1 MIGLSAMLAERG
13 LMLRGGFHFDA
24 GEEAPTGPGGGKARS
39 LLLVGNAGTA
49 MWREFSAWL
58 DRQPDI
64 MAHPLDTWG
73 AEVIDAIAA
82 RVGARAV
89 YPSQRP
95 WQPFQQWAMR
105 AEGLRASPLG
115 ILIHP
120 RFGLWHAWRAAL
132 VFDAEIPIQVPEK
145 LSHPCDS
152 CVEKPCLNSC
162 PVGAYSAAGFD
173 VARCA
178 GHARSAAGHACREAG
193 CLARNACPVGADMRH
208 GPAQQAFHMAAF
220 LSAHPAD

>member
-1 MIGLSAMLAERG
+1 MIGLPAMLAERG

-24 GEEAPTGPGGGKARS
+24 GEEAPPGPDGGRARS
-39 LLLVGNAGTA
+39 LLLVGNAGPG

-64 MAHPLDTWG
+64 MADPLDTWS
-73 AEVIDAIAA
+73 AEVIDVIAA

-105 AEGLRASPLG
+105 AEGLRASPMGVLV
-115 ILIHP
+115 HP
-120 RFGLWHAWRAAL
+120 EYGPWHAWRAAL
-132 VFDAEIPIQVPEK
+132 LFADEVPIQAPEK
-145 LSHPCDS
+145 LSHPCDG
-152 CVEKPCLNSC
+152 CVEQPCLTSC
-162 PVGAYSAAGFD
+162 PVNAFSDSGFD
-173 VARCA
+173 VARCS
-178 GHARSAAGHACREAG
+178 GHAGSAAGHACREAG
-193 CLARNACPVGADMRH
+193 CLARNACPVGADMRY
-208 GPAQQAFHMAAF
+208 GAAQQAFHMAAF